1 MTAPA
6 MSSATGEPVPSD
18 PASRGLTRVSP
29 HVVERIASY
38 ACASVP
44 GTVTP
49 RTAPPE
55 VTAPAPRARAD
66 VSGRHAHL
74 TVTVG
79 MSYARPVG
87 TTAIEVRRQISS
99 DVERLCGMDV
109 VAVDVEAVPVHT
121 MRRSR
126 VR

>member
-6 MSSATGEPVPSD
+6 MSSTTGEPVSSD

-29 HVVERIASY
+29 HVVERIATH

-55 VTAPAPRARAD
+55 VTAPPPRARAD

-74 TVTVG
+74 SVTVG
-79 MSYARPVG
+79 MSYARPIANVA
-87 TTAIEVRRQISS
+87 TEVRRHVSA
-99 DVERLCGMDV
+99 DVERLCGMQV
-109 VAVDVEAVPVHT
+109 VGVDVEAVPIHT